1 MQTFKYFILQNRSLV
16 IVALCFLVGHALLWL
31 GEAGRLFSIFGMLL
45 LTVWIPGWVYWAL
58 LHPSSLRSTI
68 LRSTIPLEGLVL
80 GSAFGYALFVI
91 VTLWLSYLPGGLNLW
106 IFLGAFDLISLIG
119 GFIWLRRKFS
129 LRATPPPQHQSGW
142 RLSAVWANNKGTI
155 AAFLVLL
162 VVTSYLRVAN
172 LDYSEFQG
180 DEAKMVMQ
188 AIGVLHGQEEVLF
201 LHRKGPAEILLPVAL
216 FAFAGSLTEF
226 TARLPFFFLHLL
238 FIATVALLGKR
249 IGGNRVG
256 WLAAMLLAIDGM
268 HVGLGR
274 IVQYTGFIYLMSVA
288 TVYVLVRINQQLE
301 QASDQSN
308 PAIAG
313 ALLSA
318 SIFTAA
324 GLLAHYE
331 AAAVAIP
338 GAYLLWRLYR
348 TSHAGKQV
356 ARSLAWPFTVAMFI
370 LVSFYGPFLL
380 HPQIGDTAEHFNS
393 AVLGL
398 GEALYR
404 NNLENFWQ
412 RSVLYTA
419 APLIVFA
426 LALLVCALVLCY
438 WRSKSRIHHVMAILL
453 VFAAA
458 LLAYHPQ
465 PMIARNVDLSL
476 FLHLW
481 LIGGVLVAP
490 HTDPYQRMLWLWF
503 VPVWTLAVLVFKD
516 PGLHYYAFYTPWMLL
531 AALAFEDLRRIAA
544 ARMGKVTGNT
554 LAVSLMAL
562 VLAIGFYYAQRVFV
576 EHSPELIR
584 NWRQLASSALPSW
597 LALTDPESSPKMG
610 IPHKSGWKT
619 VGVLYESQVLR
630 GSYASN
636 MRQWITDW
644 YTRGA
649 EYCEEMPD
657 YVFIER
663 GEREQNQAK
672 LFAMMGDAYALWGIV
687 YVVGEPRLDIYKRG
701 PADGPPQRFDNEE
714 YEQYFDAHSSG
725 PIAGYVVPSVTS
737 IYQPVAFR
745 FGESIE
751 LTSIYLGST
760 ATTPGGYI
768 DLSLRYRAIQQ
779 PQTDYTLFLQVIGE
793 NHRMIGQRDRSPTCD
808 GQSTG
813 AWKIGA
819 EKFGTYRIP
828 IFTDS
833 PPGQYPLW
841 IGMYDGNT
849 GERLLIYDSSGALLG
864 DALSI
869 GTVTVLPPP
878 FAN

>member
-1 MQTFKYFILQNRSLV
+1 MQTLKRLTLQYSSFFIV
-16 IVALCFLVGHALLWL
+16 TLCFLAGYGLLWL
-31 GEAGRLFSIFGMLL
+31 GEINRLFPVLGMLL
-45 LTVWIPGWVYWAL
+45 LAIWIPGWIYWAL
-58 LHPSSLRSTI
+58 LHPSSPWT
-68 LRSTIPLEGLVL
+68 EKLVL

-91 VTLWLSYLPGGLNLW
+91 VALWLSYLPGGLDRW
-106 IFLGAFDLISLIG
+106 TFLGAFHLISLIG
-119 GFIWLRRKFS
+119 GFIWLYRKFS
-129 LRATPPPQHQSGW
+129 LRSSPSIQHLPMLPPP
-142 RLSAVWANNKGTI
+142 AVWLTNRGMIVAYVI
-155 AAFLVLL
+155 LL
-162 VVTSYLRVAN
+162 VVTIYLRTAN
-172 LDYSEFQG
+172 LSYSEFQG

-201 LHRKGPAEILLPVAL
+201 LHRKGPAEVLLPVAI

-238 FIATVALLGKR
+238 FIALVALLGRR

-288 TVYVLVRINQQLE
+288 TVYVLVHINQQLE
-301 QASDQSN
+301 QPSARSTR
-308 PAIAG
+308 AISG

-318 SIFTAA
+318 SIFTTA

-331 AAAVAIP
+331 AAAVVAP
-338 GAYLLWRLYR
+338 GTYLLWRLYR
-348 TSHAGKQV
+348 TINVGKLFF
-356 ARSLAWPFTVAMFI
+356 RSLVWPFIIAVVI
-370 LVSFYGPFLL
+370 LGSFYGPFLT

-398 GEALYR
+398 GETLYH

-426 LALLVCALVLCY
+426 LTLLVWALVLCY
-438 WRSKSRIHHVMAILL
+438 WCSKSRIHRGVAVSL
-453 VFAAA
+453 VLAAV

-465 PMIARNVDLSL
+465 PRIVQNIDLSL

-481 LIGGVLVAP
+481 FIGGVLVAP
-490 HTDPYQRMLWLWF
+490 HTSPYQRMLWLWF
-503 VPVWTLAVLVFKD
+503 IPIWTLAVLVFKD

-531 AALAFEDLRRIAA
+531 VALTFEDLRQIAA
-544 ARMGKVTGNT
+544 ARIGKVIGNS
-554 LAVSLMAL
+554 LAMLSVAI
-562 VLAIGFYYAQRVFV
+562 VLATGIYYAQRVFV
-576 EHSPELIR
+576 EHTPELVR
-584 NWRQLASSALPSW
+584 NWRQLASSTLPSW

-610 IPHKSGWKT
+610 FPHKSGWKT
-619 VGVLYESQVLR
+619 IGVLYESQVLR

-649 EYCEEMPD
+649 EYCEDMPD
-657 YVFIER
+657 YVLIER
-663 GEREQNQAK
+663 GEREQNQTK

-687 YVVGEPRLDIYKRG
+687 HVAGEPRLDIYKRG
-701 PADGPPQRFDNEE
+701 PAEGPPQQFDNEE
-714 YEQYFDAHSSG
+714 YEWRFDAHHSG

-737 IYQPVAFR
+737 IFQPVSFR

-751 LTSIYLGST
+751 LTGIYLGST
-760 ATTPGGYI
+760 SSTPGGYI
-768 DLSLRYRAIQQ
+768 DLSLRYRVLQQ
-779 PQTDYTLFLQVIGE
+779 PQKDYTLFLQIIGE

-808 GQSTG
+808 GKPTST
-813 AWKIGA
+813 WKIGT
-819 EKFGTYRIP
+819 EKIGNYRIP
-828 IFTDS
+828 VFVDS
-833 PPGQYPLW
+833 PMGQYPLW
-841 IGMYDGNT
+841 IGMYDGST
-849 GERLLIYDSSGALLG
+849 GERLLIYDSSGSLLG
-864 DALSI
+864 DAISI
-869 GTVTVLPPP
+869 GDVTLSSSLSSEQ
-878 FAN
+878 